1 MANAI
6 QIRFSF
12 MLKGNHRRRNRIMII
27 ARVVIYLS
35 CFVVMFCF
43 DKRKDIVG
51 DIALGLLL
59 IAIAYALTSE

>member
-1 MANAI
+1 MI
-6 QIRFSF
+6 
-12 MLKGNHRRRNRIMII
+12 II

-51 DIALGLLL
+51 DIALGILL
-59 IAIAYALTSE
+59 IAIAYVFANK

>member
-1 MANAI
+1 M
-6 QIRFSF
+6 
-12 MLKGNHRRRNRIMII
+12 MII

-35 CFVVMFCF
+35 CVAIMFCF

-59 IAIAYALTSE
+59 IAIAYICANE